1 MVDVLASELVN
12 KSLWYPTVQ
21 GILVVVAAVV
31 LFCGS
36 AYLLL
41 ATDTGARLGFLVA
54 FTGLF
59 GFLVLLS
66 LLWLTTASP
75 LNTLKGRISGWEAQ
89 GSYDTLDDKGVPGPV
104 QNITQDGHK
113 VDEVEA
119 ASVKAAVDDRLVKK
133 VAAGEVEPSPAANEF
148 AEFDEVTQYLI
159 VNSYEIGG
167 SKPNPLKLQF
177 THTPL
182 YAAVEYCPVK
192 DVQVVSGLA
201 PREPQC
207 DPAGGTR
214 IIVLER
220 DLGSLRLP
228 PFMALLAFSI
238 LFGLGLLSL
247 HWYEKDRRELEA
259 GNSPVPVKA

>member
-1 MVDVLASELVN
+1 VIGVLASELID

-21 GILVVVAAVV
+21 GVLVIVAAVV

-41 ATDTGARLGFLVA
+41 ATDVGARLGFLVA

-66 LLWLTTASP
+66 LLWVTTSSP
-75 LNTLKGRISGWEAQ
+75 LNTLKGRIPAWEVQ
-89 GSYDTLDDKGVPGPV
+89 GTYDTLDDQGVPGPAK
-104 QNITQDGHK
+104 NISQDGHK

-133 VAAGEVEPSPAANEF
+133 VAEGEVEPAPDANEF
-148 AEFDEVTQYLI
+148 AEFDEVTQYLV
-159 VNSYEIGG
+159 VNTYEIGG

-177 THTPL
+177 KHSPL
-182 YAAVEYCPVK
+182 YAVVEYCSVK
-192 DVQVVSGLA
+192 EVKTVSGLA
-201 PREPQC
+201 PPEPEC
-207 DPAGGTR
+207 APAPGTR
-214 IIVLER
+214 AIVLER
-220 DLGSLRLP
+220 DLGSIRLP
-228 PFMALLAFSI
+228 PFMALTAFSI

-247 HWYEKDRRELEA
+247 HWYEKDRRALQA
-259 GNSPVPVKA
+259 GRAPVPVQS